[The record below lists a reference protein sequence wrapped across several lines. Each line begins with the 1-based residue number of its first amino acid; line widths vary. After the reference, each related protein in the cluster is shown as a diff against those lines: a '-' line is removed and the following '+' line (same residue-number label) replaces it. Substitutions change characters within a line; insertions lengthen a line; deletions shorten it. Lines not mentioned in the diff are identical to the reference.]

1 MIGVDRDL
9 VLAHSRLATF
19 ALPPPCCCQVAIPMA
34 LVPAQPQLDASKP
47 TATDWKAFSVAAKR
61 VLSSEELEAFTKLK
75 KTKAKSEMMSIWLEN
90 GRCMRG
96 AWMVWT
102 SRSREVST
110 GSHRSERMMYRKK
123 IDDLVG
129 VEAAGRLCDALKAAG
144 QYEVNP
150 LLPEDEALWLWTV
163 PEGVLTV
170 CAACASL
177 FRCIAPV
184 VHNAC
189 ARSWF

>member
-1 MIGVDRDL
+1 
-9 VLAHSRLATF
+9 
-19 ALPPPCCCQVAIPMA
+19 
-34 LVPAQPQLDASKP
+34 
-47 TATDWKAFSVAAKR
+47 
-61 VLSSEELEAFTKLK
+61 
-75 KTKAKSEMMSIWLEN
+75 
-90 GRCMRG
+90 
-96 AWMVWT
+96 MVWT

-110 GSHRSERMMYRKK
+110 GAQRSERMMYRKK

-129 VEAAGRLCDALKAAG
+129 VEAAERLCQALKAAG
-144 QYEVNP
+144 EYEVNP
-150 LLPEDEALWLWTV
+150 LLPEDEALWLWNV

-189 ARSWF
+189 ARSWFVLVHIAFEV